1 MLQPKPNEC
10 RVLGVLVE
18 KAQTVPGQYPMTV
31 NSIVLGANQK
41 NNRDPITNLSEEEVY
56 DALDSLRAKGLVRE
70 AMLSGSRVSKFRHL
84 AREVLGVDT
93 DELVILTELLLRGP
107 QSPGELRG
115 RASRMHPLESVEKV
129 EEVLRGLMRPREA
142 AGDQPARE
150 PLVRELPRRPG
161 ERANRFAQLLCPD
174 LHPLDGPVAAT
185 HEQTPAPAGA
195 PAAAGGELAARVDE
209 LESEVRQLRA
219 AVRRLAAAMGE
230 ADPLE
235 GER

>member
-1 MLQPKPNEC
+1 MLQLTPSEC

-41 NNRDPITNLSEEEVY
+41 NNRDPITNLSEEQVY

-84 AREVLGVDT
+84 AREVLNIDT

-115 RASRMHPLESVEKV
+115 RATRMHPLESVEKV

-142 AGDQPARE
+142 TADHPARE
-150 PLVRELPRRPG
+150 PMVRELPRRPG
-161 ERANRFAQLLCPD
+161 ERANRYAQLLCPD
-174 LHPLDGPVAAT
+174 LHPLDGPVAAA
-185 HEQTPAPAGA
+185 HDPAPAPAGA
-195 PAAAGGELAARVDE
+195 PAAAPSGELAARVDE
-209 LESEVRQLRA
+209 LESEVRRLRA
-219 AVRRLAAAMGE
+219 AVRKLAAAMGE
-230 ADPLE
+230 TDPLE
-235 GER
+235 GE

>member
-1 MLQPKPNEC
+1 MLQLTPNEC

-18 KAQTVPGQYPMTV
+18 KAQTVPAQYPMTV

-41 NNRDPITNLSEEEVY
+41 NNRDPVTSLSEEDVY
-56 DALDSLRAKGLVRE
+56 EALDSLRAKGLVRE

-93 DELVILTELLLRGP
+93 EELVVLTELLLRGP

-129 EEVLRGLMRPREA
+129 EQILRNLMRPREA
-142 AGDQPARE
+142 SGDNPARE

-161 ERANRFAQLLCPD
+161 ERANRYVQLLCPD
-174 LHPLDGPVAAT
+174 LHPLDGPIAASHEHAAT
-185 HEQTPAPAGA
+185 PAGA
-195 PAAAGGELAARVDE
+195 APPASSELAARVDE
-209 LESEVRQLRA
+209 LEAEVRRLRA

-230 ADPLE
+230 SDPLE
-235 GER
+235 GE